1 MRQNNYSH
9 IHFIHQHQVVPGSY
23 TGERIVTQLVCH
35 SSHHHLQHSGPKG
48 NKHSLFLACTHFLSR
63 ARGRGDGE
71 VEVEYQPSSP
81 SPSTKATPLFTLMT
95 LVQSTT
101 QSYTSP
107 FHFDNVSPTL
117 LSSFI
122 FLYLLNDLILPKFI
136 KQREKTETN
145 KQTNDHFLHQHRI

>member
-1 MRQNNYSH
+1 
-9 IHFIHQHQVVPGSY
+9 
-23 TGERIVTQLVCH
+23 
-35 SSHHHLQHSGPKG
+35 
-48 NKHSLFLACTHFLSR
+48 
-63 ARGRGDGE
+63 
-71 VEVEYQPSSP
+71 
-81 SPSTKATPLFTLMT
+81 MT

-107 FHFDNVSPTL
+107 FHFDNVSPTP

-145 KQTNDHFLHQHRI
+145 KPTIISYINTELPKNKHKKDILLGYEKDDSWTNSLHVADGSLNNITFRDINTHYLHHHHTERERGQRIIIKYRSFFFFHREGKSSSIWMVVASGWEGRCCCTSYV